1 MDRGRERWIAGITA
15 ALCAA
20 SRWLIGVAIIMTMI
34 GATRL
39 VLFPPEQ
46 IFAKLGLC
54 LVLAFGAIQ
63 LYLAVRIEFDRQLF
77 ELLAEHGDGDA
88 QRLADLDGAMRVL
101 RLQNEN
107 ETHQERDLTAR
118 AKGLISLIQWLAWVL
133 VSQLA
138 LLAGLPW
145 IY

>member
-1 MDRGRERWIAGITA
+1 MDQGREQWIARIAA

-20 SRWLIGVAIIMTMI
+20 SRWLAGAAIIMTMI
-34 GATRL
+34 GAMRL

-77 ELLAEHGDGDA
+77 
-88 QRLADLDGAMRVL
+88 
-101 RLQNEN
+101 
-107 ETHQERDLTAR
+107 
-118 AKGLISLIQWLAWVL
+118 L
-133 VSQLA
+133 VEQFL
-138 LLAGLPW
+138 
-145 IY
+145 

>member
-1 MDRGRERWIAGITA
+1 
-15 ALCAA
+15 
-20 SRWLIGVAIIMTMI
+20 MTMI
-34 GATRL
+34 GAMRL

-77 ELLAEHGDGDA
+77 ELLAEHGGSDA
-88 QRLADLDGAMRVL
+88 RRLADLDGAMRAL
-101 RLQNEN
+101 RLQNE
-107 ETHQERDLTAR
+107 TQPERDLTAR

-133 VSQLA
+133 VGQFA
-138 LLAGLPW
+138 LLAALAW
-145 IY
+145 LY